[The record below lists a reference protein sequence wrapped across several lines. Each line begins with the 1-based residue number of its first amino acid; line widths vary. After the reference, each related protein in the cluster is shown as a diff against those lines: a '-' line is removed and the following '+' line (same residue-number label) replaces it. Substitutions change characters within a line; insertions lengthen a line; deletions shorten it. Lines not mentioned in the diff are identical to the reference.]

1 MPMNQPKIQ
10 IPLDLPNVSIEK
22 YEQTEKGLVITVVST
37 RDTAVC
43 RQCGRTIDKIHGY
56 DKAITLQHLPIFERP
71 VWIRIRPKRFQ
82 CRYCDKR
89 PTTTQ
94 RCEWYEPNSPHT
106 KAYENWILREL
117 VNSTLSDV
125 SLKRNLS
132 IGCIEGILDRHV
144 QRQVDWS
151 IVPDLELL
159 GIDEIALKKGH
170 RDFVVIVSGLT
181 AQREKYILAVLP
193 DRKKETVATF
203 LKTLPPRQCQSIRH
217 VCIDMNEGYRNAAQE
232 ALPNVQIVIDR
243 FHVAKHYRDCADKAR
258 KAEMKRL
265 KQTLPETE
273 YAQLKGAMWVF
284 RKPWGCLSEE
294 QQSILLSLFR
304 QAPILKEVY
313 VQREVLTSLF
323 EQNLTKAQAERALTQ
338 WLNRITELRL
348 DCFTPFVTTLK
359 NWRDHITNYF
369 SRRESSGFVEG
380 LNNKIKVIKRR
391 CYGIYNLG
399 RLFQHIWLD
408 VQGRRLLFAEH

>member
-1 MPMNQPKIQ
+1 MNQPQIQ
-10 IPLDLPNVSIEK
+10 IPLDLPNVRVEK
-22 YEQTEKGLVITVVST
+22 YEQTDKGLVITVVST
-37 RDTAVC
+37 SDTAVC
-43 RQCGRTIDKIHGY
+43 RQCGRTIDKFHGY
-56 DKAITLQHLPIFERP
+56 DKAITLRHLPIFDRP

-82 CRYCDKR
+82 CPYCDKG

-106 KAYENWILREL
+106 KAYENWVLREL

-132 IGCIEGILDRHV
+132 IGCIEGILDRHI

-151 IVPDLELL
+151 AMPELELL

-170 RDFVVIVSGLT
+170 KDFVVIVSGLT
-181 AQREKYILAVLP
+181 AQREKFILAVLP
-193 DRKKETVATF
+193 DRKKETVKAF
-203 LKTLPPRQCQSIRH
+203 LKTLPPRQSKGIRH
-217 VCIDMNEGYRNAAQE
+217 VCIDMNEGYRNAVQE
-232 ALPNVQIVIDR
+232 ALPNAQVVVDR

-265 KQTLPETE
+265 KQTVPDSE
-273 YAQLKGAMWVF
+273 YAQLKGAMWAF
-284 RKPWGCLSEE
+284 RKPWNLLTEE
-294 QQSILLSLFR
+294 QQTVLLSLFR

-313 VQREVLTSLF
+313 VQREVLTGLF
-323 EQNLTKAQAERALTQ
+323 EQNLTKAQAEQALTQ

-348 DCFTPFVTTLK
+348 DCFASFVTTLN

-369 SRRESSGFVEG
+369 IRRESSGFVEG

-408 VQGRRLLFAEH
+408 VQGRRTLFAEH